1 MHFSMATFARFVLLS
16 AIASAVDDFLVKN
29 SKSKNYEGLSSEAIY
44 DLFVNDFA
52 RDVGLPKVTV
62 TFLSE
67 KEAVIGWATPVDAVP
82 FKKFFIKY
90 RIRYFVDEMY
100 FQVSSSED
108 SLNGWTL
115 PGNCFFPALSVSR
128 NRSRTPGVCRR
139 EHQRNSGQCC
149 GPVHHTNLW

>member
-67 KEAVIGWATPVDAVP
+67 KEAAEAVIGWATPVDPVP
-82 FKKFFIKY
+82 FKNFFIKY

-128 NRSRTPGVCRR
+128 NRSRTPGVCR
-139 EHQRNSGQCC
+139 
-149 GPVHHTNLW
+149 

>member
-82 FKKFFIKY
+82 FKKIFIKY
-90 RIRYFVDEMY
+90 RIPYFVDEMY
-100 FQVSSSED
+100 FQVSS

-139 EHQRNSGQCC
+139 EHLRNSGQCC
-149 GPVHHTNLW
+149 GPVHHTKLW